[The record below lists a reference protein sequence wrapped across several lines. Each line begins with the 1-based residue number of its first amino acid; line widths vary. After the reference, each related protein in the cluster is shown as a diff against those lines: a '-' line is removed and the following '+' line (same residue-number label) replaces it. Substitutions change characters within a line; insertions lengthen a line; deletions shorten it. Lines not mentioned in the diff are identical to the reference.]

1 MLTFAI
7 ILTCINII
15 IWIYF
20 FCFFK
25 KNLTAEKLLHEL
37 HKEVSE
43 MEKEI
48 IYAADRS
55 ITLIDARRKGLQN
68 LLEEAKRY
76 TDLANA
82 ELDKKA
88 RSQNIMNALQ
98 SVNQPKKK
106 YSQLPQQVVQQS
118 LFSEETDG
126 FFPSLEN
133 DTSDEVVIS
142 DKASS
147 MLKTN
152 ETNNIPVISK
162 IPEPIKIEKDPK
174 TRVLELAAEGIS
186 SDLIAT
192 KLEMSITE
200 VQLIIDMYGI

>member
-1 MLTFAI
+1 
-7 ILTCINII
+7 
-15 IWIYF
+15 
-20 FCFFK
+20 
-25 KNLTAEKLLHEL
+25 
-37 HKEVSE
+37 

-106 YSQLPQQVVQQS
+106 Y
-118 LFSEETDG
+118 
-126 FFPSLEN
+126 
-133 DTSDEVVIS
+133 
-142 DKASS
+142 K
-147 MLKTN
+147 
-152 ETNNIPVISK
+152 
-162 IPEPIKIEKDPK
+162 
-174 TRVLELAAEGIS
+174 
-186 SDLIAT
+186 
-192 KLEMSITE
+192 
-200 VQLIIDMYGI
+200 

>member
-133 DTSDEVVIS
+133 DTSDDVVIS

-152 ETNNIPVISK
+152 EINS
-162 IPEPIKIEKDPK
+162 
-174 TRVLELAAEGIS
+174 
-186 SDLIAT
+186 
-192 KLEMSITE
+192 
-200 VQLIIDMYGI
+200 